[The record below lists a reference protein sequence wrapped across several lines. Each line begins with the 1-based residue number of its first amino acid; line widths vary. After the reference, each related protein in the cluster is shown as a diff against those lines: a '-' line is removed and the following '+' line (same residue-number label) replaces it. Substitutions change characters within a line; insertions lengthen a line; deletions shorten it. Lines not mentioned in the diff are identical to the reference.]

1 MNVQDFNPKEET
13 TVIEEAILLE
23 FNCFKAYF
31 IVPLISI
38 ITFFIYAVVLYWS
51 VDQQKKFFYSE
62 ADSIKSTT
70 HIYIRGKGK
79 S

>member
-1 MNVQDFNPKEET
+1 MRDFNPNEET
-13 TVIEEAILLE
+13 TVIEDAVLLS

-31 IVPLISI
+31 IVPVVCVL
-38 ITFFIYAVVLYWS
+38 TFFIYAVVLYWS

-62 ADSIKSTT
+62 ANSVKTAT

-79 S
+79 